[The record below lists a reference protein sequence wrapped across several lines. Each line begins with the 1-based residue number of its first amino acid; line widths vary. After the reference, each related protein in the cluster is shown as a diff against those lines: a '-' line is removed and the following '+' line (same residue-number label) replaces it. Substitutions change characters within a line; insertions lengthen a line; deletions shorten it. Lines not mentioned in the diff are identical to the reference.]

1 MKRRIDIHK
10 LQKESIFKVPDTY
23 FEGLPTEIQQ
33 KIALLNDFAVS
44 DLPKELIFKVP
55 HAYFQTLPENI
66 QNKLEFLR
74 MSETLASEQNP
85 FEVPQHYFTDLSQKI
100 AAQTTQK
107 SGFSL
112 DEIAEKVS
120 VFQTP
125 NAYFEW
131 LPAKINARIAAEKE
145 PKSIFDL
152 EQYQYKWVY
161 AGAFA
166 VCLLILSL
174 GYMNLFQTAKPNN
187 EIVKNEQ
194 KEKPQKEL
202 FAEEK
207 APKIEQGEEENK
219 PPVIIA
225 QEKESQNELKSKAL
239 LAQNQVDTKITQPK
253 IDYKL
258 EKIEPN
264 DLINYLSSV
273 SVTEI
278 VLIEMILEE
287 DENPAES
294 DDILMAMS
302 LENEEDLYEQLSEEE
317 LEQLNQLLKK
327 S

>member
-1 MKRRIDIHK
+1 
-10 LQKESIFKVPDTY
+10 
-23 FEGLPTEIQQ
+23 
-33 KIALLNDFAVS
+33 
-44 DLPKELIFKVP
+44 
-55 HAYFQTLPENI
+55 
-66 QNKLEFLR
+66 
-74 MSETLASEQNP
+74 
-85 FEVPQHYFTDLSQKI
+85 
-100 AAQTTQK
+100 
-107 SGFSL
+107 
-112 DEIAEKVS
+112 
-120 VFQTP
+120 
-125 NAYFEW
+125 
-131 LPAKINARIAAEKE
+131 
-145 PKSIFDL
+145 
-152 EQYQYKWVY
+152 
-161 AGAFA
+161 
-166 VCLLILSL
+166 
-174 GYMNLFQTAKPNN
+174 
-187 EIVKNEQ
+187 
-194 KEKPQKEL
+194 
-202 FAEEK
+202 
-207 APKIEQGEEENK
+207 
-219 PPVIIA
+219 VIIA